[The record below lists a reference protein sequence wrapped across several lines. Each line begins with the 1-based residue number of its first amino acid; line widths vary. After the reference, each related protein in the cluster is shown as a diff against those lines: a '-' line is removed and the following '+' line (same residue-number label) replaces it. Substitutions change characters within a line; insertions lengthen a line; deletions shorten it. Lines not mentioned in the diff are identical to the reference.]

1 MLRAWVQQLW
11 FLLVPLLGIRQLVDQ
26 KQLFVVHFKENL
38 ILHSFIFAT
47 LNLISKIHL
56 LLK

>member
-11 FLLVPLLGIRQLVDQ
+11 FLLAPLLGIRQLVDQ